1 MISLVAALT
10 LAACI
15 QVQEAPEKVK
25 ASIEK
30 VRLQKSYRTTFTS
43 KLEVP
48 NSSPMDIVGDNVV
61 VAGGVLFTTYKAS
74 GGETKRIVRA
84 GDQAWVYH
92 EMAEEWVTAEEVGMS
107 GAGRG
112 VQNPDDVLSVLS
124 HHLKGAA
131 PVGKSTVG
139 KIACDEYRLKLTG
152 GDIEDIVKEQAQQG
166 SFDWKESAAE
176 VRLHIGGDGLLLRF
190 SVTAELAS
198 TDPGLKGEKVRHSAE
213 VTVVDYEAAYSMTFF
228 VEDFKTKAKTDIPF
242 DGAMIQAIAKRPGI
256 PAPLEAEVAKW
267 RDARIATLIEKLA
280 DRDADMRAFT
290 VKELEGF
297 GKAAVPALKK
307 IVEDKERGAIAKDL
321 VQKLDR

>member
-1 MISLVAALT
+1 MTTLVAVLT
-10 LAACI
+10 LAACM

-48 NSSPMDIVGDNVV
+48 NSTPMDIIGDNVV

-124 HHLKGAA
+124 HHLKGTAT
-131 PVGKSTVG
+131 VGKSMVG
-139 KIACDEYRLKLTG
+139 KIACDE
-152 GDIEDIVKEQAQQG
+152 
-166 SFDWKESAAE
+166 F
-176 VRLHIGGDGLLLRF
+176 
-190 SVTAELAS
+190 
-198 TDPGLKGEKVRHSAE
+198 
-213 VTVVDYEAAYSMTFF
+213 
-228 VEDFKTKAKTDIPF
+228 
-242 DGAMIQAIAKRPGI
+242 
-256 PAPLEAEVAKW
+256 
-267 RDARIATLIEKLA
+267 
-280 DRDADMRAFT
+280 
-290 VKELEGF
+290 
-297 GKAAVPALKK
+297 
-307 IVEDKERGAIAKDL
+307 
-321 VQKLDR
+321 